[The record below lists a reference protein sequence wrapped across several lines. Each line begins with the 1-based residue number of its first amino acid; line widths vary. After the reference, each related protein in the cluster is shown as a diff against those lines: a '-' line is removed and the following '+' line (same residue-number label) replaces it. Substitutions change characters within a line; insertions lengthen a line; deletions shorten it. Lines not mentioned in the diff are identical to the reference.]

1 MADTITAYNPN
12 PIQSAFDWFGN
23 TFGNSGNGVGQNTA
37 PSNQGSIPGTTYS
50 SGGQNQSYMP
60 NASTA
65 YGTASYQGTNTTP
78 VQSYLGN
85 NTLGAKTSN
94 TGGSGGMAS
103 LPPPPTGNTPSAPDY
118 SQIDQLYGDVTNS
131 INDWAGSLPSL
142 DTITNSFVQPYEA
155 NRSGLE
161 GAKTQGLNLNQ
172 QQRGEAQGSAQNAL
186 SEATRLYNEMK
197 QGGVQRF
204 GQSNSAG
211 QFYND
216 YLGKSLM
223 QNQGNIQN
231 TLGSNI
237 RSLDTAKQDIY
248 TKYQT
253 GVQQLDSQIA
263 QAKTQ
268 AQLAFQNQLAQV
280 NQAKVGAA
288 QDKSA
293 QKLSALQNYR
303 QTLAQLDAQATAF
316 KQNLYAQAM
325 SGLQGVQQYVAQL
338 QAQSGTPV
346 NLQNMM
352 SPYMPAIG
360 GSTAGQ
366 QTTPFITGNAGKKEQ
381 R

>member
-1 MADTITAYNPN
+1 MAVNLQPDFST
-12 PIQSAFDWFGN
+12 GN
-23 TFGNSGNGVGQNTA
+23 TSSFNGFMGQPSGQINYSSPA
-37 PSNQGSIPGTTYS
+37 PSS
-50 SGGQNQSYMP
+50 STQNQSYMP
-60 NASTA
+60 NASTPSGQA
-65 YGTASYQGTNTTP
+65 YYAPGATTP
-78 VQSYLGN
+78 TQTFNSYSGS
-85 NTLGAKTSN
+85 TLGATSGAKP
-94 TGGSGGMAS
+94 GGSGGMVN
-103 LPPPPTGNTPSAPDY
+103 LPPPPTGNAPSAPDY
-118 SQIDQLYGDVTNS
+118 SEIDRVYGDVTDQ
-131 INDWAGSLPSL
+131 INNWASSLPSL
-142 DTITNSFVQPYEA
+142 DTITNSFVQPYED
-155 NRSGLE
+155 NRPLLE

-231 TLGSNI
+231 TLGSNL
-237 RSLDTAKQDIY
+237 RALDTAKQDIY

-253 GVQQLDSQIA
+253 GVQQLESQIA

-280 NQAKVGAA
+280 NQTRVGAA

-293 QKLSALQNYR
+293 QKLAALQNYR
-303 QTLAQLDAQATAF
+303 QTLAQLDAQTTAF
-316 KQNLYAQAM
+316 KQNLYAQAV

-338 QAQSGTPV
+338 QAQAGTPV
-346 NLQNMM
+346 NLQAMV

-366 QTTPFITGNAGKKEQ
+366 ATTPFITGNTGKREQ